1 MGFDT
6 DLVNQ
11 DPNRL
16 VPLDVLRELERE
28 GVIGKVHEKVYTT
41 AGVATSL
48 KNAEI
53 IAQGIAEAMKADGV
67 DAVILT
73 ST

>member
-1 MGFDT
+1 M
-6 DLVNQ
+6 
-11 DPNRL
+11 
-16 VPLDVLRELERE
+16 
-28 GVIGKVHEKVYTT
+28 IGKVNDKIYTT

-48 KNAEI
+48 KNAEN
-53 IAQGIAEAMKADGV
+53 IARGIAETMKADGV